1 MTISEAISYMRR
13 AVHDVSDE
21 YSETDYL
28 TFLNEAV
35 RETAVLLASLRYA
48 PLIRET
54 ILTNGDT
61 LPSDFL
67 LSVGCHPYR
76 LTEGKVRLDGGHTQ
90 LTLRYYGAPQ
100 ELTASDTLPF
110 TPAITEAVLLTAVIR
125 ALRHNEYD
133 TSAEEAHLANL
144 RTALAATLAPKGAR
158 P

>member
-1 MTISEAISYMRR
+1 MTISEAISYMKR

-21 YSETDYL
+21 YSEADLL

-35 RETAVLLASLRYA
+35 QETAVLLASLRYA

-54 ILTNGDT
+54 ILTDGDA

-67 LSVGCHPYR
+67 SAVGYHPYR
-76 LTEGKVRLDGGHTQ
+76 LAEGKVSLDGGRTQ
-90 LTLRYYGAPQ
+90 LTLRYYGAPN
-100 ELTASDTLPF
+100 ELKADDTLPF
-110 TPAITEAVLLTAVIR
+110 TPAIREAVLLTATIR

-144 RTALAATLAPKGAR
+144 RTALAATLAPKGAM

>member
-1 MTISEAISYMRR
+1 MTISEAISYVRR
-13 AVHDVSDE
+13 AVHDGSDE

-28 TFLNEAV
+28 AYLNEAV
-35 RETAVLLASLRYA
+35 QETAVLLASLRYA

-54 ILTNGDT
+54 ILTNGDP

-67 LSVGCHPYR
+67 SAVGYHPYR
-76 LTEGKVRLDGGHTQ
+76 LTENTVSLSEGRTH
-90 LTLRYYGAPQ
+90 LTLRYYAAPPL
-100 ELTASDTLPF
+100 LTAGDALPF
-110 TPAITEAVLLTAVIR
+110 PPAIEEAVLLAAIIR

-144 RTALAATLAPKGAR
+144 RTALASALGARGAR

>member
-1 MTISEAISYMRR
+1 MTISEAISYLRR
-13 AVHDVSDE
+13 AVHDISDE
-21 YSETDYL
+21 YSTADYL
-28 TFLNEAV
+28 TYLNEAV
-35 RETAVLLASLRYA
+35 QETAVLLASLRYA

-54 ILTNGDT
+54 ILSNGDP

-67 LSVGCHPYR
+67 APVGYHPYR
-76 LTEGKVRLDGGHTQ
+76 LTEGKVSLDSDRTHI
-90 LTLRYYGAPQ
+90 TLRYYGAPQ
-100 ELTASDTLPF
+100 KLTATDTLPF

-144 RTALAATLAPKGAR
+144 RTALAATLKGAR

>member
-1 MTISEAISYMRR
+1 MTISEAISYIKR
-13 AVHDVSDE
+13 AVHDTSDE
-21 YSETDYL
+21 YSEGDLLAY
-28 TFLNEAV
+28 LNEAV

-54 ILTNGDT
+54 ILTNGDP

-67 LSVGCHPYR
+67 SAVGRHPYHLSGDR
-76 LTEGKVRLDGGHTQ
+76 VILHEGRTH
-90 LTLRYYGAPQ
+90 LTLRYYAAPPT
-100 ELTASDTLPF
+100 LTAGDEFPF
-110 TPAITEAVLLTAVIR
+110 TPAIEETVLLAATVR

-144 RTALAATLAPKGAR
+144 RTALASALGGAR